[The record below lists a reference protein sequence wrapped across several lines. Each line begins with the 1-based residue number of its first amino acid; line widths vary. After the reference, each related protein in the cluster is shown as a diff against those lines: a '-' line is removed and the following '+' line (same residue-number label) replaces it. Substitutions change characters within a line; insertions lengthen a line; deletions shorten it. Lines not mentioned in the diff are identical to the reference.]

1 MRILDKEIKTK
12 ELGQDRPYNLCV
24 LKSAGIWLGKLPKGE
39 NFFVL
44 QKIFFQTLYLY
55 DIEIARRVLRQNI
68 FSSIDTLQAKI
79 LTFFHHF
86 LHCPKVYYLHC
97 VPIPCFAFCSCLK
110 QKQWW
115 QRRQRTMCL

>member
-24 LKSAGIWLGKLPKGE
+24 LKSAGIWFGKLPKGE

-44 QKIFFQTLYLY
+44 QKIFFQILYLY
-55 DIEIARRVLRQNI
+55 DIEIARRVLRQKI

-79 LTFFHHF
+79 LTFFHQS
-86 LHCPKVYYLHC
+86 YYSHC
-97 VPIPCFAFCSCLK
+97 VPILCFAFCSCLK

-115 QRRQRTMCL
+115 RRRQRTMCL